1 MGSRWY
7 SFFLVGGA
15 AGLLTVRDG
24 ELTLGDIPQEPQ
36 IRRNMYDFVA
46 RALESLGY
54 TPPADGAPPDDPDQ
68 DPDAF
73 IPFRHFAQMLEDAA
87 RELGDPCLG
96 LRIGLATHPRDVGPL
111 GFVLLNSPTVGAAV
125 DNLVRYLGFHQ
136 TGAEITA
143 NEDGGD
149 WRLAYRVLD
158 PALADLHQ
166 DAECTIG
173 ILVAGIA
180 HLGAASARPR
190 EVHFRRSSPAD
201 EDAYRN
207 ALPGVTVWFGQPL
220 DAVLTDPEVATQA
233 IVGADEA
240 LLHILEQHAQL
251 LLQQAPG
258 EDELQSRVEQAV
270 AQSLH
275 GGQPRITR
283 VARSLGMGERTL
295 QRRLSE
301 RGLTFNDVVDQ
312 VRERLARQN
321 VARDDL
327 TLTEVAF
334 LLGYSE
340 SSAFIRAFRRWTG
353 ETPRKYRKRAQAS
366 S

>member
-1 MGSRWY
+1 
-7 SFFLVGGA
+7 
-15 AGLLTVRDG
+15 LTVRDG
-24 ELTLGDIPQEPQ
+24 KLTLGDIPQEPQ
-36 IRRNMYDFVA
+36 IRRSMFDHVA
-46 RALESLGY
+46 HALEVLGY
-54 TPPADGAPPDDPDQ
+54 SPDPAQERPPDGSDR

-73 IPFRHFAQMLEDAA
+73 IPFRHFAQLLEDAA
-87 RELGDPCLG
+87 LELGDPCLG
-96 LRIGLATHPRDVGPL
+96 LRIGLATHPRDIGPL

-143 NEDGGD
+143 KQDRGH
-149 WRLAYRVLD
+149 WRLAYRVLH
-158 PALADLHQ
+158 PALSDFYQ

-173 ILVAGIA
+173 ILVAGMA
-180 HLGAASARPR
+180 HLGIGESSPV
-190 EVHFRRSSPAD
+190 EVHFRRNAPAH
-201 EDAYRN
+201 EEAYRE
-207 ALPGVTVWFGQPL
+207 ALPSVAVRFDQPV
-220 DAVLTDPEVATQA
+220 DAVLVDPDVADHP
-233 IVGADEA
+233 IVGADQE
-240 LLHILEQHAQL
+240 LLHILEQHAQF

-258 EDELQSRVEQAV
+258 EDELHSRVEQAV

-275 GGQPRITR
+275 SGQPRITR
-283 VARSLGMGERTL
+283 VARALGMGERTL

-321 VARDDL
+321 VARDDV

-334 LLGYSE
+334 LLGYSD

-353 ETPRKYRKRAQAS
+353 ETPHVYRKRARGES
-366 S
+366 

>member
-1 MGSRWY
+1 MREA
-7 SFFLVGGA
+7 VR
-15 AGLLTVRDG
+15 LLTAGDG
-24 ELTLGDIPQEPQ
+24 KLTLGDIPQEPQ
-36 IRRNMYDFVA
+36 IRRSMFDHVA
-46 RALESLGY
+46 RALEAFGY
-54 TPPADGAPPDDPDQ
+54 SSEPASEPPADGLDP

-73 IPFRHFAQMLEDAA
+73 IPFWRFAHLLEDASA
-87 RELGDPCLG
+87 ELGDPCLG
-96 LRIGLATHPRDVGPL
+96 LRVGLATHPRDVGPL

-143 NEDGGD
+143 NEDRGY
-149 WRLAYRVLD
+149 WRLAYRVLH
-158 PALADLHQ
+158 PAMADLHQ
-166 DAECTIG
+166 DAECTVG
-173 ILVAGIA
+173 ILIAGVA
-180 HLGAASARPR
+180 HLVAREPALK
-190 EVHFRRSSPAD
+190 EVHFRRSTPAG
-201 EDAYRN
+201 EDAYRA
-207 ALPGVTVWFGQPL
+207 ALPGVTLRFDQPM
-220 DAVLTDPEVATQA
+220 DAVLVDPEIASQP

-251 LLQQAPG
+251 LLEQSPG
-258 EDELQSRVEQAV
+258 EDELYSRVEQAV

-275 GGQPRITR
+275 GGQPRVTQ
-283 VARSLGMGERTL
+283 VARGLGMGERTL

-321 VARDDL
+321 VARDGV

-353 ETPRKYRKRAQAS
+353 ETPRAYRKRALG
-366 S
+366 